1 MKIFLDTNVLI
12 SYLKDDRFASDT
24 KNFLL
29 EARRK
34 RHKLLISDIVYS
46 EIYTGIFLSEN
57 PDEEEETI
65 QAFMSINNIEPH
77 LVSTLEVAKRA
88 GQLYAR
94 YLGRSRQVTARILPD
109 YLIGAQAENYGDML
123 VTWNPGDYEQYLEMP
138 VRNPRQALRQL

>member
-77 LVSTLEVAKRA
+77 LVATLEVAKRA

-94 YLGRSRQVTARILPD
+94 YLGRSRQVTGRILPD

-123 VTWNPGDYEQYLEMP
+123 VTWNPSDYEQYLEIP